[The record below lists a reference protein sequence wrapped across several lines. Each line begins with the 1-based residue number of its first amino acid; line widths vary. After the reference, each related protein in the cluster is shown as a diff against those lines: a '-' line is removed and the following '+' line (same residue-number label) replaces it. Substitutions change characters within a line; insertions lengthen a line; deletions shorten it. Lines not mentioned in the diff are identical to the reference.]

1 MFLNSNLVYE
11 WEGLHADAEGIPLEP
26 MNAQGVYWCDWK
38 LLLKTKASPVLSK
51 RTALNIVE
59 AFQ

>member
-26 MNAQGVYWCDWK
+26 TNAQGVY
-38 LLLKTKASPVLSK
+38 
-51 RTALNIVE
+51 
-59 AFQ
+59 